1 MAETVPFALPL
12 GTLIAGYEIKRVLGA
27 GGFGITYEG
36 YNPVTKRKAAIK
48 EFFPRGIAS
57 RDNATQVVY
66 AQEESAIVTWALE
79 RFRRSTTELCDFKH
93 PNIVPVLNYVPAHET
108 GYMFMEQV
116 EGETLEQ
123 WLREKGDKIT
133 FEEICAMIDP
143 VCDALEYVHAKQF
156 IHRDIAPDNIMIRKD
171 GRPMLIDF
179 GAIKIIAQQTQLRS
193 GSGQKSFAVAK
204 QHYSPPEQ
212 LDQEASLDP
221 RADIYALG
229 AVLYRAVTGNPPA
242 DADKRKNGVILKN
255 VDSYIPAAKAAR
267 IALPAGAAETIDR
280 ALSLKPEKRQESI
293 AEFRAA
299 LKGNVAET
307 ELVKATQ
314 LQRPDPM
321 PTPGFTSPQAQ
332 PSAPANDGATKA
344 APRPPRRV
352 SPSAAATAV
361 AAAPVQPAAAAN
373 SQAATPAGGEYQM
386 APRRTNSW
394 IGIGAGVVVA
404 LIVAV
409 IAAASFFRPAV
420 TTTPVQTQTKQQ
432 PPNTQQNTRPQ
443 RESERDTG
451 TNPDTGPNNV
461 PQKEIQIGDK
471 ETGE

>member
-1 MAETVPFALPL
+1 VAETVPFALPL

-57 RDNATQVVY
+57 RDNATHVVY
-66 AQEESAIVTWALE
+66 AQEEAAIVTWALE

-116 EGETLEQ
+116 DGETLEQ
-123 WLREKGDKIT
+123 WLRAKGDKVS
-133 FEEICAMIDP
+133 FEEIRAMIDP

-179 GAIKIIAQQTQLRS
+179 GAIKIIAQETQLRS
-193 GSGQKSFAVAK
+193 TGGNGQKSFAVAK

-212 LDQEASLDP
+212 LDQDAVLDP

-229 AVLYRAVTGNPPA
+229 AVFYRAVTGNPPA
-242 DADKRKNGVILKN
+242 DADKRKNGIILKG
-255 VDSYIPAAKAAR
+255 VDAYVPVAKAAR

-293 AEFRAA
+293 AEFRVA

-314 LQRPDPM
+314 LLRPDPM
-321 PTPGFTSPQAQ
+321 PTPGFTSAQAQ
-332 PSAPANDGATKA
+332 PHAPATHDATKVA
-344 APRPPRRV
+344 ARPPRRA
-352 SPSAAATAV
+352 SPDAAATAQV
-361 AAAPVQPAAAAN
+361 FAAAN
-373 SQAATPAGGEYQM
+373 LQAQTAAPADFQM
-386 APRRTNSW
+386 APRKTNSW
-394 IGIGAGVVVA
+394 VGIGAGITVAVMVVA
-404 LIVAV
+404 IL
-409 IAAASFFRPAV
+409 AASLFRQGDV
-420 TTTPVQTQTKQQ
+420 TAPNQTQQTKQQ
-432 PPNTQQNTRPQ
+432 PQNTQQNTRRM
-443 RESERDTG
+443 RETDRDTG
-451 TNPDTGPNNV
+451 LNPPNVTPAKPLRESDKDTG
-461 PQKEIQIGDK
+461 E
-471 ETGE
+471 